1 MTKRD
6 AFPTQRHAQRN
17 AAPVMERSVAATSG
31 GAPRR
36 AGLDVPRVAVLGVNV
51 WAVLLA
57 IPLAYGPG
65 PLDWARA
72 SALALPLAVL
82 AAGTL
87 TLRRLSAGARW
98 LLLAGF
104 PSAVAVVMAARP
116 ELRALDA
123 YPPLG
128 LALGALSLAAFGGAA
143 AFAIGRP
150 RATRHTTRQPL
161 ASPPSP
167 LPGAARRTL
176 ARRLLLGG
184 ATVGALALVAV
195 APALGGR
202 AGATRAWSDAAE
214 QGALLASVVGSA
226 LATIVLGVFVGP
238 ALRANRARTEPR
250 TSGRRVVLALLVVAS
265 GAVAYGL
272 YVRAR

>member
-1 MTKRD
+1 MTKRT
-6 AFPTQRHAQRN
+6 AFSAQSQSQRN
-17 AAPVMERSVAATSG
+17 AAASLKGAATATPG
-31 GAPRR
+31 GAPRG
-36 AGLDVPRVAVLGVNV
+36 AGLDVPRVAVLGINA

-57 IPLAYGPG
+57 IPLAYAPG
-65 PLDWARA
+65 ALGWARA
-72 SALALPLAVL
+72 ATLALPLAVL
-82 AAGTL
+82 TAGTL
-87 TLRRLSAGARW
+87 TLRRLSAGAGW

-104 PSAVAVVMAARP
+104 PAALAAVMAARP

-128 LALGALSLAAFGGAA
+128 LALGAVSLAAFGGAA

-150 RATRHTTRQPL
+150 RSTRRTTRQPL

-167 LPGAARRTL
+167 LPGAARRTV
-176 ARRLLLGG
+176 ARRLLLGV
-184 ATVGALALVAV
+184 ATAGALALVAV

-202 AGATRAWSDAAE
+202 TEATRAWSDAAE

-226 LATIVLGVFVGP
+226 LATILLGVFVGP

-250 TSGRRVVLALLVVAS
+250 SSARRVVLALLVVAS
-265 GAVAYGL
+265 GAVAYAL

>member
-1 MTKRD
+1 M
-6 AFPTQRHAQRN
+6 
-17 AAPVMERSVAATSG
+17 
-31 GAPRR
+31 
-36 AGLDVPRVAVLGVNV
+36 LGVNV

-57 IPLAYGPG
+57 IPLAYAPG
-65 PLDWARA
+65 PLGWARA
-72 SALALPLAVL
+72 STLAVPLAVL

-87 TLRRLSAGARW
+87 ALRRLSAGAMW

-104 PSAVAVVMAARP
+104 PAAVAAVMAARP
-116 ELRALDA
+116 DLRALDA

-128 LALGALSLAAFGGAA
+128 LALGAVSLAAFGGAA

-150 RATRHTTRQPL
+150 RETRRTTRQPL

-176 ARRLLLGG
+176 ARRLLLGV
-184 ATVGALALVAV
+184 ATAGALALVAV

-202 AGATRAWSDAAE
+202 TEAARAWNDAAE

-238 ALRANRARTEPR
+238 ALRASRARTEPR
-250 TSGRRVVLALLVVAS
+250 SSARRVVLAMLVVAS
-265 GAVAYGL
+265 GAVAYAL
-272 YVRAR
+272 YVNAR